1 MGGYFGLT
9 ADEVSVL
16 PETAVSGGVEKIWR
30 SWQGF
35 LSSQIELIAA
45 EFDAE
50 KKRSESGRQDDVS
63 VASDPEKWACRRA
76 ILPQRRAEAISEV
89 EAMRGEAPPLW
100 RMISGLEGNERAMSP
115 GERAA
120 GIRKLLKGVERVART
135 ELRAEEV
142 ARGGDWRKVPQMVDS
157 GEAEDGRCFAWDP
170 LRSICFYFGIA
181 RTKLGA
187 YAWEL
192 WGLSATQL
200 VDRVKCEAVRG
211 KIRAEMQKFARD
223 FVKNFSGEGDA
234 VEEAWKAFRGSRGGA
249 AYRASLAA
257 KFGYSSYA
265 KFSRAC
271 LMCYG
276 MEPSEL
282 ERVELEEAVLE
293 ILTEPGVVGETVEQT
308 RSAEVER
315 ERMEGGRQEAE
326 GGGGRMRIGGA
337 E

>member
-1 MGGYFGLT
+1 MDRYFGLS
-9 ADEVSVL
+9 AGELGVL
-16 PETAVSGGVEKIWR
+16 PETAVSGGFEKVWR

-35 LSSQIELIAA
+35 LSSQIDSICA

-50 KKRSESGRQDDVS
+50 KARSESGPQDEEA
-63 VASDPEKWACRRA
+63 VAADPEKWACSRSN
-76 ILPQRRAEAISEV
+76 LPQQRAQAIDEMEAL
-89 EAMRGEAPPLW
+89 RGATPPMW

-115 GERAA
+115 GERAT

-135 ELRAEEV
+135 ELRAEDA
-142 ARGGDWRKVPQMVDS
+142 ARGGDWRRTPTRGASDS
-157 GEAEDGRCFAWDP
+157 DGGEVEDGRCFAWDP

-211 KIRAEMQKFARD
+211 KIRAEMKTFARVFLKD
-223 FVKNFSGEGDA
+223 FSGEGDA
-234 VEEAWKAFRGSRGGA
+234 VEEAWAAFRSSRGGA

-257 KFGYSSYA
+257 RFGYSSYA

-282 ERVELEEAVLE
+282 ERAELEEAVLE
-293 ILTEPGVVGETVEQT
+293 VLTEPEAVVEPAEQT
-308 RSAEVER
+308 HSAEVER
-315 ERMEGGRQEAE
+315 EEEGGGVSG
-326 GGGGRMRIGGA
+326 GGGGREDLGV
-337 E
+337 